1 MCLFPEKID
10 SKKKIVRKV
19 WNFHVKFITLHH
31 PKCNGMMNE
40 EERLVKI
47 LQLSHSQVLAGKSYS
62 QEEAERYLDDRLYE
76 LRNKMVGT
84 CVAELRTSRL

>member
-1 MCLFPEKID
+1 M
-10 SKKKIVRKV
+10 
-19 WNFHVKFITLHH
+19 NFISLQHQKWDG
-31 PKCNGMMNE
+31 KMKE

-76 LRNKMVGT
+76 FRDKMVGT
-84 CVAELRTSRL
+84 CVAEPC

>member
-1 MCLFPEKID
+1 MKYENTF
-10 SKKKIVRKV
+10 KV
-19 WNFHVKFITLHH
+19 WNFAQFTLSLQHQ
-31 PKCNGMMNE
+31 KCDDMMNE

-76 LRNKMVGT
+76 FRNKMVGT
-84 CVAELRTSRL
+84 SVAEPC